1 MKSKPLIIAV
11 IAAGTLAL
19 AIWGF
24 IEGRKELE
32 MEHERERPVNAP
44 SRLSIED
51 GQSAVVL
58 DQTTRIKAGI
68 TTMPLVSTARQQEL
82 VAYAAVLPFQ
92 ELSDLRNAF
101 AIARAQADK
110 TRATSAAS
118 RREYERLQT
127 LHDDDRNVSDK
138 ALQAAEAIWRAD
150 DAGTQAAR
158 EALAAVERNA
168 RQQWGDPLALAV
180 TVGSPLFERLAARR
194 EILLQVSLPAG
205 VAIGKPPQTARVQD
219 ANNSLRSAALVS
231 PAQRTDARLQGASFF
246 YVAEAEGLMPGMTV
260 IVLLPVEAQAAQ
272 AQGVVVPASAVGWW
286 QGKAWVYV
294 AQQKDHF
301 VRREIATDHPLE
313 DGWFAV
319 QGFAASEAV
328 VIKGAAIAVRGV
340 PRADTGRRGRREKM
354 TPTAGW
360 VAAIV
365 RFSLHYRGVVI
376 ALACLLVG
384 YGLYTASRAKYD
396 VFPEFAS
403 PQATIQIEAPGLAP
417 EQVEVLV
424 TPASR
429 ERYQRRGGYR
439 STALQFD
446 SGVGCHHRN
455 FSAEQRHLPQPSKP
469 RRTSGRAG
477 FQAAARRAGACH
489 VAADFLHQRG
499 NGDRAYF

>member
-1 MKSKPLIIAV
+1 VQRL
-11 IAAGTLAL
+11 
-19 AIWGF
+19 
-24 IEGRKELE
+24 R
-32 MEHERERPVNAP
+32 RP
-44 SRLSIED
+44 
-51 GQSAVVL
+51 G
-58 DQTTRIKAGI
+58 
-68 TTMPLVSTARQQEL
+68 
-82 VAYAAVLPFQ
+82 
-92 ELSDLRNAF
+92 
-101 AIARAQADK
+101 
-110 TRATSAAS
+110 
-118 RREYERLQT
+118 EYERLQT

-272 AQGVVVPASAVGWW
+272 AQGVVVPASAVVWW

-313 DGWFAV
+313 DGWFAA

-328 VIKGAAIAVRGV
+328 VIKGAQLLLSDEFRAQIQVGEEGEKKCRQPPDVSPLSSASLCIIAVWSSHSPACWWVTDSIPPPAPNMMSFPNLLR
-340 PRADTGRRGRREKM
+340 PRQRSRLRLRVSHQSRWKC
-354 TPTAGW
+354 W
-360 VAAIV
+360 
-365 RFSLHYRGVVI
+365 SL
-376 ALACLLVG
+376 
-384 YGLYTASRAKYD
+384 S
-396 VFPEFAS
+396 
-403 PQATIQIEAPGLAP
+403 Q
-417 EQVEVLV
+417 
-424 TPASR
+424 
-429 ERYQRRGGYR
+429 
-439 STALQFD
+439 
-446 SGVGCHHRN
+446 
-455 FSAEQRHLPQPSKP
+455 
-469 RRTSGRAG
+469 
-477 FQAAARRAGACH
+477 
-489 VAADFLHQRG
+489 
-499 NGDRAYF
+499 